1 MDTIYFQPPGINPQ
15 YCEAGI
21 IHESDQNH
29 IWYLNE
35 PCKILIS
42 DVKIIPNEKVSYDK
56 KTNSYIVKK

>member
-21 IHESDQNH
+21 IHKSDQNH

-42 DVKIIPNEKVSYDK
+42 DVKIIPNHNVSYDK
-56 KTNSYIVKK
+56 KTNSYFVKK

>member
-1 MDTIYFQPPGINPQ
+1 MNTIYFQPPGINKQ

-21 IHESDQNH
+21 IHESDPNH

-35 PCKILIS
+35 PCKILMS
-42 DVKIIPNEKVSYDK
+42 DVKIIPNDNVSYDK